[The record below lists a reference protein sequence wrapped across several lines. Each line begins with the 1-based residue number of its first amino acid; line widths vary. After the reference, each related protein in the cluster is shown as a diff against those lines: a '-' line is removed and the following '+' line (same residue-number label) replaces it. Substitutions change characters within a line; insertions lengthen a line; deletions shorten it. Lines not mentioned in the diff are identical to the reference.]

1 MTSTTSRRSGR
12 VLALG
17 TVAAL
22 VLGACGSGSDS
33 GESKADADTVTVDL
47 LTELTGAAAFCGKS
61 VRAGAEAAIKKA
73 NQDDMLDG
81 VTIKLKVR
89 DTATDPR
96 KASAAMSDAASSD
109 AASTIFGC
117 SSAEAVA
124 IAPIAQDEEIPL
136 VAVQSG
142 TEGVVDAG
150 DYVFRTTAPQ
160 SSYHKKQVDH
170 WESKG
175 VKSVAIAYQTD
186 NPTLV
191 DLGEKVYPDL
201 LKDAGIKLVKSSK
214 FAGDGFDFTGLAN
227 GIVSAKPEAVLVLGQ
242 GTPNVTIVTQI
253 LQSGFEGLI
262 GGTPGFSGGVLKP
275 LGAKA
280 DGLTWPTD
288 FHPDADNAGTKDFV
302 AAYTKITG
310 TKAEEIDAF
319 TAEAWDAVMF
329 TVAGLKNA
337 KSFDRSDVREGFSKA
352 ADEGIEGAVGPLTFE
367 DRDARAE
374 GVLIEWQDATARLAP

>member
-1 MTSTTSRRSGR
+1 MTSTSRRRSGK

-22 VLGACGSGSDS
+22 VLGACGSGSDG
-33 GESKADADTVTVDL
+33 GESKADADTVTIDL

-61 VRAGAEAAIKKA
+61 VRAGAEAAVKKA
-73 NQDDMLDG
+73 NADKMLDG

-109 AASTIFGC
+109 AVSTIFGC

-142 TEGVVDAG
+142 TEGVVDVG

-160 SSYHKKQVDH
+160 ASYHKKQVDH
-170 WESKG
+170 WETKG

-201 LKDAGIKLVKSSK
+201 FDDAGIKLVKSSK

-227 GIVSAKPEAVLVLGQ
+227 GIVKAKPDAVLVLGQ
-242 GTPNVTIVTQI
+242 GTPNVTIVTQV

-280 DGLTWPTD
+280 NGLTWPTD

-302 AAYTKITG
+302 ASYTKITG
-310 TKAEEIDAF
+310 TEAAEIDAF

-329 TVAGLKNA
+329 TVAGLEQA
-337 KSFDRSDVREGFSKA
+337 PSFSRSDVREGMSKA
-352 ADEGIEGAVGPLTFE
+352 ADEGIDAAVGRLTFE
-367 DRDARAE
+367 DRDARAD
-374 GVLIEWQDATARLAP
+374 GVLIEWQDATARLVP

>member
-1 MTSTTSRRSGR
+1 MTSWNSRRTAK

-22 VLGACGSGSDS
+22 VLSACGSSSDGP
-33 GESKADADTVTVDL
+33 GEKADADSVTIDL

-61 VRAGAEAAIKKA
+61 VRAGAEAAVKKA
-73 NQDDMLDG
+73 NADDLLDG

-109 AASTIFGC
+109 AVSTIFGC

-124 IAPIAQDEEIPL
+124 IAPIAQDEKIPL

-142 TEGVVDAG
+142 TAGVVDAG

-160 SSYHKKQVDH
+160 ASYHKKQVDY
-170 WESKG
+170 WQSKG
-175 VKSVAIAYQTD
+175 ITSVAIAYQTD

-191 DLGEKVYPDL
+191 DLGEKVYPKL
-201 LKDAGIKLVKSSK
+201 LDAAGIELVKSSK
-214 FAGDGFDFTGLAN
+214 FAGDGFDFTALAN
-227 GIVSAKPEAVLVLGQ
+227 GIVSEKPDAVLVLGQ
-242 GTPNVTIVTQI
+242 GTPNVTIVTQ
-253 LQSGFEGLI
+253 LVQSGFEGLI
-262 GGTPGFSGGVLKP
+262 GGTPGFSGGVLEP

-280 DGLTWPTD
+280 NGLTWPTD
-288 FHPDADNAGTKDFV
+288 FHPEADNPGTQAFV
-302 AAYTKITG
+302 TAFTEITG
-310 TKAEEIDAF
+310 TDADSIDAF

-329 TVAGLKNA
+329 TVAGLKESS
-337 KSFDRSDVREGFSKA
+337 SFDRADVLAGLAKTAEA
-352 ADEGIEGAVGPLTFE
+352 GIEGAVGPLTFD
-367 DRDARAE
+367 DRDARTD
-374 GVLIEWQDATARLAP
+374 GVLIEWQDGTAQLAP